1 MASTP
6 FTWGMG
12 GQQITSPEQAKRQR
26 AIADAL
32 VAQSST
38 PGQNWSEGLADIAAA
53 LSGTVLNGRVDEAEA
68 AGRER
73 AGGLFA
79 DLALTS
85 SPDSIIAA
93 LTNPDSAWA
102 SDAQTSIASALLNQ
116 GLDRAD
122 PMYQIGLEKAQ
133 LELDALRNPVP
144 SPYDQNAPTSYQEYQ
159 LGQLNPDY
167 GATLGDSPLVTV
179 NTGANNDFFTGLASA
194 EGENFAGFLTAGQ
207 AAARNLNQVDRLDQ
221 LLQNSPTGLAGA
233 SAQLAGNLG
242 IDIGGASGVQ
252 GAQALINTLVPQQRP
267 PGSGPMSDA
276 DLELFK
282 QSLPR
287 IVNQP
292 EGNRIIIDT
301 IKAINN
307 YDLQLAQITQE
318 GLAAAEMTDDPQQ
331 RAEIRRQMRQ
341 QINSLANP
349 IDAIRNIGS
358 SAAPS
363 GLPQGVTIRKISD

>member
-1 MASTP
+1 MAD
-6 FTWGMG
+6 FFWGAN

-26 AIADAL
+26 DIASAL
-32 VAQSST
+32 TNRAPS
-38 PGQNWSEGLADIAAA
+38 QNWAQGLGSITAA
-53 LSGTVLNGRVDEAEA
+53 LASNAINDRVNTAEAE
-68 AGRER
+68 GRER

-79 DLALTS
+79 NLAVNS
-85 SPDSIIAA
+85 DPNSIIAA
-93 LTNPDSAWA
+93 LTSPDSAWA

>member
-1 MASTP
+1 MATQP
-6 FTWGMG
+6 FQWFGN
-12 GQQITSPEQAKRQR
+12 QAITSPEQAARQR
-26 AIADAL
+26 SVAEAL
-32 VAQSST
+32 IGQSAT
-38 PGQNWSEGLADIAAA
+38 PGSNWAEGLADVAAA
-53 LSGTVLNGRVDEAEA
+53 LSGTVLQGRVDEAET

-73 AGGLFA
+73 AGALFA
-79 DLALTS
+79 DLSLS
-85 SPDSIIAA
+85 QSPDAIIAA
-93 LTNPDSAWA
+93 LTSPDAAWGT
-102 SDAQTSIASALLNQ
+102 DAQTSIASALLNQ
-116 GLDRAD
+116 GLERND
-122 PMYQIGLEKAQ
+122 PMYRIGLEKAQ
-133 LELDALRNPVP
+133 LELDALRNPAP
-144 SPYDQNAPTSYQEYQ
+144 QMYDPDAPTSYQEYQ
-159 LGQLNPDY
+159 LGQVNPAY

-207 AAARNLNQVDRLDQ
+207 AAARNLNQIDRLDQ
-221 LLQNSPTGLAGA
+221 LLQGAPSGLAGA

-341 QINSLANP
+341 QINALANP